1 MSKVLKKNY
10 DLQGLEIS
18 RIIKM
23 TLLSK
28 IVPVGNISTGP
39 GARFLIILSVLHH
52 CGYPIYLLLARFG
65 HRINKLRQISDRLR
79 P

>member
-10 DLQGLEIS
+10 DLQGIEIH
-18 RIIKM
+18 RIVKLALIGRI
-23 TLLSK
+23 LP
-28 IVPVGNISTGP
+28 IGNLSTGP

-52 CGYPIYLLLARFG
+52 FGYPIYMVLARFG
-65 HRINKLRQISDRLR
+65 RRVKLLRQISARVR